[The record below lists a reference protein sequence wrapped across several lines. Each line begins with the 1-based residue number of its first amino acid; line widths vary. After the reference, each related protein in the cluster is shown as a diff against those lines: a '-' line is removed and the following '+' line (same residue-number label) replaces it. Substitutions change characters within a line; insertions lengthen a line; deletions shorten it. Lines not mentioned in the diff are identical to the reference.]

1 MQLPARVVFGAGGN
15 VPIEPYAL
23 DYFGGLVRDW
33 QRDGEGVRVL
43 KDLAGCHKPTQEG
56 RSKMEWRLFVRLD
69 CCEQLATFFPTHA
82 AEAARLAKELEND
95 AYRDSDE

>member
-1 MQLPARVVFGAGGN
+1 
-15 VPIEPYAL
+15 
-23 DYFGGLVRDW
+23 
-33 QRDGEGVRVL
+33 
-43 KDLAGCHKPTQEG
+43 
-56 RSKMEWRLFVRLD
+56 MEWRLFVRLD